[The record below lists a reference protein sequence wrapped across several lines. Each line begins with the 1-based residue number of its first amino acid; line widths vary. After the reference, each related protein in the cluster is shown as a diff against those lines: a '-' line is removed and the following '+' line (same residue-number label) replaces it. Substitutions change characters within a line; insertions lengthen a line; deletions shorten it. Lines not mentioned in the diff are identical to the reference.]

1 MKGAHTSQFIR
12 YQCGLE
18 DGRALLR
25 LSTLRPCGITRMERL
40 GPTQLTTPAWVDR
53 CPSQAHSPVHVEE
66 SR

>member
-40 GPTQLTTPAWVDR
+40 GPTPLTTPAW
-53 CPSQAHSPVHVEE
+53 
-66 SR
+66 